1 MAAVKRWRFTGGGQG
16 AVGAG
21 GILDRL
27 GSKVAL
33 QAGAMLWNLASNLD
47 GWIGLVLHA
56 RPLMKI
62 GHPRTI
68 TPS

>member
-33 QAGAMLWNLASNLD
+33 QAGAMLASNLD